1 MADKALED
9 RLKDELIEFIEQEEA
24 VMSFPPSLSSAE
36 RRIVHQVRL
45 VLVCLLTL
53 RRLMLPPFH
62 VSYVK
67 SWTSFTSVEG
77 REMRDSLK

>member
-1 MADKALED
+1 MLVNRIMADKALED

-45 VLVCLLTL
+45 ALVC
-53 RRLMLPPFH
+53 
-62 VSYVK
+62 
-67 SWTSFTSVEG
+67 
-77 REMRDSLK
+77 

>member
-1 MADKALED
+1 MSQWRSLLIHKWKIGQLCSEFDLLVFCFLLVNRIMADKALED

-45 VLVCLLTL
+45 VLVC
-53 RRLMLPPFH
+53 
-62 VSYVK
+62 
-67 SWTSFTSVEG
+67 
-77 REMRDSLK
+77 